1 MVVRLDLVSRAA
13 SLSAAG
19 HPFVWATV
27 VRAQRPTSAKAG
39 DSALVLADGEVSGF
53 VGGECAE
60 STVRAQALQVL
71 STGETRLLRI
81 TPDAAGDEPAA
92 PAEDGVVAVHNPCL
106 SGGTLEIFLEPAVP
120 LPVVAVYG
128 HAPIATALVRA
139 DRLFGLQVRAVT
151 DPRAPLPAGTTA
163 VVVASHGS
171 DEVPVLS
178 AALRAGVPYVGLVA
192 SRRRGP
198 AVVGALDGGRRTARV
213 GPHPRRPGHRG
224 TLRPRGGPVDPGR
237 DRVRT
242 ARAGRRPRRPGGLPR
257 SEHPASSSPALSRD
271 PVCGMPV
278 AAAAA
283 SPHVETPAG
292 RRVVLRHRLP
302 DGVRRRPRRLPVVSR
317 PVGSH
322 PGDGALVDLLPDVD
336 ALRDGLDAVDYLA
349 DEGTVTAL
357 FCAARLRQPMLLE
370 GEPGVGKTEAAK
382 SLAAG
387 AATPAGAAA
396 VLRGHRPGRGA
407 VRVELPASA
416 AEHPAGRGA
425 RRDAGRGRPVRP
437 RLPGRAAAAHRGAT
451 TRGRGR
457 PCC

>member
-27 VRAQRPTSAKAG
+27 VRAQRPPSAKAG

-60 STVRAQALQVL
+60 STVRAQALEVL

-81 TPDAAGDEPAA
+81 TPDTAGDELAA

-106 SGGTLEIFLEPAVP
+106 SGGTLEILLEPAVP
-120 LPVVAVYG
+120 LPVVVVYG

-151 DPRAPLPAGTTA
+151 DPQAPLPTGTTA

-178 AALRAGVPYVGLVA
+178 AALRAGVAYVGLVA

-198 AVVGALDGGRRTARV
+198 AVLGALEVDDALRASVHTPAGLDIGARSAPEV
-213 GPHPRRPGHRG
+213 ALSILAEIVSARHA
-224 TLRPRGGPVDPGR
+224 R
-237 DRVRT
+237 DRLHGEAVS
-242 ARAGRRPRRPGGLPR
+242 PR

-292 RRVVLRHRLP
+292 RVWFCGTGCRT
-302 DGVRRRPRRLPVVSR
+302 
-317 PVGSH
+317 
-322 PGDGALVDLLPDVD
+322 AYVDNP
-336 ALRDGLDAVDYLA
+336 
-349 DEGTVTAL
+349 
-357 FCAARLRQPMLLE
+357 AAYP
-370 GEPGVGKTEAAK
+370 
-382 SLAAG
+382 S
-387 AATPAGAAA
+387 
-396 VLRGHRPGRGA
+396 
-407 VRVELPASA
+407 
-416 AEHPAGRGA
+416 
-425 RRDAGRGRPVRP
+425 
-437 RLPGRAAAAHRGAT
+437 
-451 TRGRGR
+451 
-457 PCC
+457 

>member
-60 STVRAQALQVL
+60 STVRAQALEVL

-81 TPDAAGDEPAA
+81 TPDTAGDELTV

-106 SGGTLEIFLEPAVP
+106 SGGTLEILLEPAVP

-128 HAPIATALVRA
+128 HAPIATALTCRPKRRSA
-139 DRLFGLQVRAVT
+139 RTSAVT
-151 DPRAPLPAGTTA
+151 DPQAPLPAGTTA

-171 DEVPVLS
+171 DEVQVLS

-198 AVVGALDGGRRTARV
+198 AVVGALEVDDALRASVHTPAGLDIGARSAPEV
-213 GPHPRRPGHRG
+213 ALSILAEIVAARHPRDELRGDQAASPG
-224 TLRPRGGPVDPGR
+224 
-237 DRVRT
+237 
-242 ARAGRRPRRPGGLPR
+242 
-257 SEHPASSSPALSRD
+257 SEHPASSSPALARD

-292 RRVVLRHRLP
+292 RVWFCGTGCRT
-302 DGVRRRPRRLPVVSR
+302 
-317 PVGSH
+317 
-322 PGDGALVDLLPDVD
+322 AYVDNP
-336 ALRDGLDAVDYLA
+336 
-349 DEGTVTAL
+349 
-357 FCAARLRQPMLLE
+357 AAYP
-370 GEPGVGKTEAAK
+370 
-382 SLAAG
+382 S
-387 AATPAGAAA
+387 
-396 VLRGHRPGRGA
+396 
-407 VRVELPASA
+407 
-416 AEHPAGRGA
+416 
-425 RRDAGRGRPVRP
+425 
-437 RLPGRAAAAHRGAT
+437 
-451 TRGRGR
+451 
-457 PCC
+457 